1 MTNDATPCP
10 KCSSTNRDYGRLT
23 GTLFRSGTSIFDT
36 QIGTGEIVIAI
47 ACQKCGN
54 IELVLE
60 RVPRE
65 YAERK
70 AAAP

>member
-1 MTNDATPCP
+1 MGGSPA
-10 KCSSTNRDYGRLT
+10 
-23 GTLFRSGTSIFDT
+23 LFSPPAPAFFNT

>member
-1 MTNDATPCP
+1 MTTDPTPCP
-10 KCSSTNRDYGRLT
+10 KCGSTDRDFGRLT
-23 GTLFRSGTSIFDT
+23 GVLFRSGTSVLDT

-65 YAERK
+65 YAKRK
-70 AAAP
+70 AAET